1 MDVKKSDSNT
11 PVMTPA
17 QQGVFFDLYKKQIPN
32 WLLESSETARNDL
45 YESFKKSFKS
55 RHAAREKLRA
65 LKSPQSFCTPLL
77 AKAMAEKLGE
87 PFEVEGAIFQHVR
100 SASSLLGLHRKLVL
114 PINRDLLTAACENF
128 ELSETLASTYHES
141 SLLYIPERIT
151 GRNNKVLS
159 IQPHE
164 FARLCRYLDLGKQ
177 YQKHIEGFFG
187 SDSQIAS
194 LQESAI
200 AYSRDQ
206 FDVERHIAYMRGHI
220 SSDVHQMLGSV
231 RNSNPAI
238 KLGKNTLG
246 YQSLEIL
253 GVQLKG
259 PMFIGPVSEHAD
271 DDYRCVIY
279 MPGDPDHP
287 LKEYPSFQ
295 KFELELSGRLRN
307 SQFRSFFM
315 RFIPMKDRS
324 VFLTGLDVRLL
335 KARPNQFPVS
345 TTFLPLNG
353 IDLQGD
359 ARDNLFLAMFQHRAE
374 QVRADTRLLVVP
386 TDDEDEKTRLA
397 RQDSYKAIGLNTL
410 LFFASFV
417 PVLGEVI
424 CAVAGIQL
432 LGQIYEGIDS
442 WAHGDQEH
450 ATDCLF
456 DTLENLILMAGF
468 AAGGLAVGKAYKVVR
483 SSSFIQGLRR
493 VQVGPMSY
501 RLWNPDMKA
510 YRQRE
515 SLPRSFAA
523 DAQGLVWRADNR
535 YLPLGPDAYA
545 VRPVTGTGLWE
556 VHDPHLPGRYSPLL
570 ETNGAGAWRHDS
582 ELPHDWSSLTLF
594 RRLGFREDRISDIR
608 ALQVIAASG
617 VSQAAMRKLFVQ
629 RSKPMAMLTDSVRRF
644 RADSDVSEFMAQIDT
659 PASASLADADL
670 QLYSLTA
677 AGRWPRDMGILVK
690 DITGNEVARYGADKT
705 ERQVSISED
714 ALRNGQFYTPLLAAL
729 NDSERTHLLGSA
741 TVESKN
747 QIALLG
753 KHIAGLAPRMRMAML
768 ERLFRRTDV
777 CELSAGETI
786 IKAFPG
792 LSASVADELVQH
804 ADAREWAQLES
815 DTVPLRLAEE
825 ARRYQQVQRLNRA
838 YEGLYLDAASGRDA
852 DMLVLDTLSHL
863 PGWPDDVFVE
873 ILDWGVYAD
882 QRAVI
887 GPSDAPHKVLVEAYA
902 ERYQVQDPRNNSVSS
917 HPARTRANFF
927 QALWESLPTHS
938 RKAIGVDAQV
948 DGTGLRQK
956 ITALALQ
963 RREAFARVLEIA
975 PVRSSYRSPMG
986 LADPRIEQ
994 VTVEQSAPS
1003 SHSSPGISPAPALVR
1018 RAQELYPSQ
1027 STAQIKRFVTSLGT
1041 DEVLAIRSLERL
1053 HEQYRT
1059 MVETLERWTHRNT
1072 YYQDEEG
1079 PRLKVPVHSKARAMQ
1094 AILRA
1099 WRKETRDASHP
1110 GHPTYSL
1117 TLDPVPLGEMPTL
1130 VGDFAHITA
1139 LEMSG
1144 VGASAGLNRFLHNF
1158 PGLRVLNLS
1167 GNGLTRIP
1175 LAIGD
1180 MPGLTGLDLS
1190 NNRIRL
1196 TGQTIVELASKQHL
1210 RTLDMGFNPLLGRT
1224 PDIRALRNLRHLNLR
1239 NTGISEWPATDALAH
1254 LETLD
1259 LRNNQIVDIP
1269 PSVFNSRAVLNR
1281 GTAIDGNP
1289 LSTESLQAI
1298 AEYQQSQGISLGVST
1313 TEYAR
1318 AARLAGGR
1326 EGTAWVNG
1334 LPTVEVERAK
1344 QVLLSLSADPD
1355 SRDFFEVLMQL
1366 RETSD
1371 FARTR
1376 EQLGQRVWNVLEA
1389 ACEDDSLR
1397 RALFRM
1403 ARAGWLSAPNVAGL
1417 FSDLEVRVLCYRAA
1431 AAARTG
1437 TQTLEGDLVR
1447 LLRGLFRLQQVE
1459 KQALIDSARRS
1470 RAGTF
1475 TQRQALDISL
1485 VYRVRLAQRLALPAQ
1500 PTELNMPLDV
1510 EVTDAQIDHAYLEV
1524 VRAEQTT
1531 QLSEWVNRQEFWTEY
1546 LLATRQDAFTGVFDR
1561 SAQAF
1566 ARLEAQAG
1574 LSREAAS
1581 QQMTT
1586 ILDNFRNDSLELRK
1600 QLTIAA
1606 LARHPGLSLP
1616 VTPESNELV
1625 KTQG

>member
-1 MDVKKSDSNT
+1 
-11 PVMTPA
+11 MTPA

-55 RHAAREKLRA
+55 RQAAREQLRA

-87 PFEVEGAIFQHVR
+87 PFEVEGAVFQHVR

-187 SDSQIAS
+187 GDSQIAS

-246 YQSLEIL
+246 YQSLEML

-335 KARPNQFPVS
+335 KARPNQFPFS
-345 TTFLPLNG
+345 ATFLPLTG
-353 IDLQGD
+353 VDLQGD

-374 QVRADTRLLVVP
+374 QVRADTRLLAVP

-456 DTLENLILMAGF
+456 DTLENLVLMAGF

-523 DAQGLVWRADNR
+523 DAHGLVWRADNR

-545 VRPVTGTGLWE
+545 VRPVTGTSLWE

-582 ELPHDWSSLTLF
+582 ELPHEWSSLTLF
-594 RRLGFREDRISDIR
+594 RRLGFREERISDIR

-670 QLYSLTA
+670 QLYSLTS

-753 KHIAGLAPRMRMAML
+753 
-768 ERLFRRTDV
+768 
-777 CELSAGETI
+777 
-786 IKAFPG
+786 
-792 LSASVADELVQH
+792 
-804 ADAREWAQLES
+804 
-815 DTVPLRLAEE
+815 
-825 ARRYQQVQRLNRA
+825 
-838 YEGLYLDAASGRDA
+838 
-852 DMLVLDTLSHL
+852 
-863 PGWPDDVFVE
+863 
-873 ILDWGVYAD
+873 
-882 QRAVI
+882 
-887 GPSDAPHKVLVEAYA
+887 
-902 ERYQVQDPRNNSVSS
+902 
-917 HPARTRANFF
+917 
-927 QALWESLPTHS
+927 
-938 RKAIGVDAQV
+938 
-948 DGTGLRQK
+948 
-956 ITALALQ
+956 
-963 RREAFARVLEIA
+963 
-975 PVRSSYRSPMG
+975 
-986 LADPRIEQ
+986 
-994 VTVEQSAPS
+994 
-1003 SHSSPGISPAPALVR
+1003 
-1018 RAQELYPSQ
+1018 
-1027 STAQIKRFVTSLGT
+1027 
-1041 DEVLAIRSLERL
+1041 
-1053 HEQYRT
+1053 
-1059 MVETLERWTHRNT
+1059 
-1072 YYQDEEG
+1072 
-1079 PRLKVPVHSKARAMQ
+1079 
-1094 AILRA
+1094 
-1099 WRKETRDASHP
+1099 
-1110 GHPTYSL
+1110 
-1117 TLDPVPLGEMPTL
+1117 
-1130 VGDFAHITA
+1130 
-1139 LEMSG
+1139 
-1144 VGASAGLNRFLHNF
+1144 
-1158 PGLRVLNLS
+1158 
-1167 GNGLTRIP
+1167 
-1175 LAIGD
+1175 
-1180 MPGLTGLDLS
+1180 
-1190 NNRIRL
+1190 
-1196 TGQTIVELASKQHL
+1196 
-1210 RTLDMGFNPLLGRT
+1210 
-1224 PDIRALRNLRHLNLR
+1224 
-1239 NTGISEWPATDALAH
+1239 
-1254 LETLD
+1254 
-1259 LRNNQIVDIP
+1259 
-1269 PSVFNSRAVLNR
+1269 
-1281 GTAIDGNP
+1281 
-1289 LSTESLQAI
+1289 
-1298 AEYQQSQGISLGVST
+1298 
-1313 TEYAR
+1313 
-1318 AARLAGGR
+1318 
-1326 EGTAWVNG
+1326 
-1334 LPTVEVERAK
+1334 
-1344 QVLLSLSADPD
+1344 
-1355 SRDFFEVLMQL
+1355 
-1366 RETSD
+1366 
-1371 FARTR
+1371 
-1376 EQLGQRVWNVLEA
+1376 
-1389 ACEDDSLR
+1389 
-1397 RALFRM
+1397 
-1403 ARAGWLSAPNVAGL
+1403 
-1417 FSDLEVRVLCYRAA
+1417 
-1431 AAARTG
+1431 
-1437 TQTLEGDLVR
+1437 
-1447 LLRGLFRLQQVE
+1447 
-1459 KQALIDSARRS
+1459 
-1470 RAGTF
+1470 
-1475 TQRQALDISL
+1475 
-1485 VYRVRLAQRLALPAQ
+1485 
-1500 PTELNMPLDV
+1500 
-1510 EVTDAQIDHAYLEV
+1510 
-1524 VRAEQTT
+1524 
-1531 QLSEWVNRQEFWTEY
+1531 
-1546 LLATRQDAFTGVFDR
+1546 
-1561 SAQAF
+1561 
-1566 ARLEAQAG
+1566 
-1574 LSREAAS
+1574 
-1581 QQMTT
+1581 
-1586 ILDNFRNDSLELRK
+1586 
-1600 QLTIAA
+1600 
-1606 LARHPGLSLP
+1606 
-1616 VTPESNELV
+1616 
-1625 KTQG
+1625 